1 GICYCHSRYFV
12 ELRRCHR
19 FLLLVGARSAI
30 IHVERDR
37 SDGQTFPHLGTF
49 FHSGHSPGKS
59 AQDFTSHGSVGHRG
73 RTRDEGQ
80 GNTRAFSM
88 SMVAGTEAALSLR
101 VLLAHSIDYAGLF
114 PPTTLTLETALKNHA
129 TYLRSSDAWM
139 LSTFVLPVGKFA
151 DAAWFISEFGQ
162 NRPLRISALG
172 PKTTNAIDF
181 FEELKMAIKGIREFS
196 GEYENVALVNQLEMP
211 LPPDVGME
219 TLSKMRELLGEV
231 RVRAFWEASGQNA
244 ERTISLLAEHNSHT
258 NGQPFNFKLR
268 TGGVTPDA
276 FPSSMQIAKALVA
289 GARQGVAMK
298 FTAGLHHPIRMF
310 RDEVNAKMHGF
321 LNVLGAGVLAI
332 EHVWDERQTS
342 LMLED
347 ENVDS
352 FHFDE
357 TVFGWRD
364 WKINAD
370 KIEKHRRLITSFGS
384 CSFDEPRQD
393 LRALKLL

>member
-1 GICYCHSRYFV
+1 
-12 ELRRCHR
+12 
-19 FLLLVGARSAI
+19 
-30 IHVERDR
+30 
-37 SDGQTFPHLGTF
+37 
-49 FHSGHSPGKS
+49 
-59 AQDFTSHGSVGHRG
+59 
-73 RTRDEGQ
+73 
-80 GNTRAFSM
+80 M

-101 VLLAHSIDYAGLF
+101 VLLAHSLDYAGLF

-139 LSTFVLPVGKFA
+139 LSTFVLPIGKFA
-151 DAAWFISEFGQ
+151 DAAWFISEFDQ
-162 NRPLRISALG
+162 NCPLRISALG
-172 PKTTNAIDF
+172 AKTTNTIDF
-181 FEELKMAIKGIREFS
+181 LEELKTAVRGIREFS
-196 GEYENVALVNQLEMP
+196 GECKNFVLIDQLEIP
-211 LPPDVGME
+211 LPPGVERE
-219 TLSKMRELLGEV
+219 TLAKMREVIGDL
-231 RVRAFWEASGQNA
+231 RVRTFWEALTEDA
-244 ERTISLLAEHNSHT
+244 ERTISLLAEHNSRT
-258 NGQPFNFKLR
+258 NGQPLSFKLR

-321 LNVLGAGVLAI
+321 LNVLGAGLLAI
-332 EHVWDERQTS
+332 EHGWDERQTCI
-342 LMLED
+342 MLED
-347 ENVDS
+347 ENANS

-364 WKINAD
+364 WKISSA
-370 KIEKHRRLITSFGS
+370 KIEKHRRFITSFGS